1 MGRFQYGGYFPIYM
15 DAARIAMYG
24 AAAFTIVLVGA
35 VIYDEFAPPPAP
47 DNAQVVADF
56 CLGDHSNIG
65 VHYHPIIEIVING
78 QQVTIPANTGIN
90 HDGCSMRGVHTHDSS
105 GKIHIEMD
113 KKYNVPAESF
123 FIIWG
128 ETFNEN
134 QILDYV
140 VDDNHEI
147 VVTLDG
153 ERVNTYED
161 TVIEDQEVLRIEYRA
176 K

>member
-1 MGRFQYGGYFPIYM
+1 
-15 DAARIAMYG
+15 
-24 AAAFTIVLVGA
+24 
-35 VIYDEFAPPPAP
+35 
-47 DNAQVVADF
+47 
-56 CLGDHSNIG
+56 
-65 VHYHPIIEIVING
+65 
-78 QQVTIPANTGIN
+78 
-90 HDGCSMRGVHTHDSS
+90 
-105 GKIHIEMD
+105 MD

-153 ERVNTYED
+153 ERVDTYED

>member
-1 MGRFQYGGYFPIYM
+1 M

-35 VIYDEFAPPPAP
+35 VIYDEIAPPPTP
-47 DNAQVVADF
+47 DNAREVADF

-65 VHYHPIIEIVING
+65 VHYHPVIEIVVNG
-78 QQVTIPANTGIN
+78 QQVTIPANVGIN
-90 HDGCSMRGVHTHDSS
+90 HDGCSMRGVHTHDAS
-105 GKIHIEMD
+105 GKIHVEMD
-113 KKYNVPAESF
+113 KEYNVPAESF
-123 FIIWG
+123 FLVWG

-140 VDDNHEI
+140 VDQDHEI

-153 ERVNTYED
+153 ERVDTYED
-161 TVIEDQEVLRIEYRA
+161 TVLQDQEILRIEYRA

>member
-1 MGRFQYGGYFPIYM
+1 M

-113 KKYNVPAESF
+113 KSTMSQRSRSSLSGGRRSTRTRSSTMSWT
-123 FIIWG
+123 I
-128 ETFNEN
+128 T
-134 QILDYV
+134 
-140 VDDNHEI
+140 
-147 VVTLDG
+147 T
-153 ERVNTYED
+153 R
-161 TVIEDQEVLRIEYRA
+161 
-176 K
+176 

>member
-1 MGRFQYGGYFPIYM
+1 M
-15 DAARIAMYG
+15 A
-24 AAAFTIVLVGA
+24 
-35 VIYDEFAPPPAP
+35 
-47 DNAQVVADF
+47 
-56 CLGDHSNIG
+56 
-65 VHYHPIIEIVING
+65 
-78 QQVTIPANTGIN
+78 
-90 HDGCSMRGVHTHDSS
+90 S

-153 ERVNTYED
+153 ERVDTYED
-161 TVIEDQEVLRIEYRA
+161 IVIEDQEVLRIEYRA